1 MSKEIIRSFDDSMW
15 DADILL
21 NVFEN
26 DFRISFQPITVRKG
40 GKVSELNLKVKTFI
54 ILSFLASKLWVR
66 HYLHLFPT
74 FA

>member
-15 DADILL
+15 DANILL

-40 GKVSELNLKVKTFI
+40 GKVSEVNLKVITFI
-54 ILSFLASKLWVR
+54 I
-66 HYLHLFPT
+66 
-74 FA
+74 

>member
-40 GKVSELNLKVKTFI
+40 GKVSELNLKIITFLI
-54 ILSFLASKLWVR
+54 YNHF
-66 HYLHLFPT
+66 
-74 FA
+74 